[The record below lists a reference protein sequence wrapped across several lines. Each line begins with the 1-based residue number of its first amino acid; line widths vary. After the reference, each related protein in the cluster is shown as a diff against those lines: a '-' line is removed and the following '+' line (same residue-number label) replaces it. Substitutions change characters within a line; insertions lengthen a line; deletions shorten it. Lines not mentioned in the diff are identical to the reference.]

1 MPPPTSVPLKRAAAP
16 ESVSSFKNYLLRALA
31 LAFIGSLYLL
41 LPLLP
46 LLASVVYGRSKYVM
60 EYPRTLKKMLV
71 HLQAL
76 SEGPVLHYLQDV
88 AGRQSS
94 IPAEIRGACTQCGNC
109 CLDKR
114 CVFLEQ
120 TADEKYICGIYHS
133 PLRRYSN
140 CGSFPLSAHDI
151 ERYACPGYT
160 VVHEAVVQE
169 AVREAPIHWIRPAAA
184 AK

>member
-1 MPPPTSVPLKRAAAP
+1 MPNQPSTMPPHTRVSPQAAAVPEAVPLKGYA
-16 ESVSSFKNYLLRALA
+16 LRALV
-31 LAFIGSLYLL
+31 LAFIGCMYLL

-46 LLASVVYGRSKYVM
+46 LAAAVGFQRRKYAVQ
-60 EYPRTLKKMLV
+60 YWATLKKMV
-71 HLQAL
+71 IHLKAL

-88 AGRQSS
+88 AGRRTD
-94 IPAEIRGACTQCGNC
+94 IPAEIRGNCTQCGNC

-114 CVFLEQ
+114 CVFLEK

-151 ERYACPGYT
+151 ERYACPGYS
-160 VVHEAVVQE
+160 VH
-169 AVREAPIHWIRPAAA
+169 EAPIHWVRPAAA
-184 AK
+184 TSG

>member
-1 MPPPTSVPLKRAAAP
+1 MQPDNGASPKQPRSSAGVPLKNELARAAALI
-16 ESVSSFKNYLLRALA
+16 V
-31 LAFIGSLYLL
+31 IGALYLM

-46 LLASVVYGRSKYVM
+46 LLASVAFL
-60 EYPRTLKKMLV
+60 RTKFVRHYWQTVRKMVV
-71 HLQAL
+71 HLEAL
-76 SEGPVLHYLQDV
+76 SEGPVQHYFQDV
-88 AGRQSS
+88 AGRRAS

-114 CVFLEQ
+114 CVFLEK
-120 TADEKYICGIYHS
+120 TLDEKYQCGIYHS

-160 VVHEAVVQE
+160 VVE
-169 AVREAPIHWIRPAAA
+169 EAPIHWMRPPAAS
-184 AK
+184 K

>member
-1 MPPPTSVPLKRAAAP
+1 MPPDSSASLKPAELSETPTLKSYVIR
-16 ESVSSFKNYLLRALA
+16 VLA
-31 LAFIGSLYLL
+31 LAYMGLLYLL

-46 LLASVVYGRSKYVM
+46 LISSVLFLRSKYVLH
-60 EYPRTLKKMLV
+60 YWTTLKKMV
-71 HLQAL
+71 IHLQAL
-76 SEGPVLHYLQDV
+76 SEGPVLHYIQDV

-94 IPAEIRGACTQCGNC
+94 IPAEIRGECTQCGNC

-114 CVFLEQ
+114 CVFLEK
-120 TADEKYICGIYHS
+120 TADDKYQCGVYHS

-160 VVHEAVVQE
+160 VVQ
-169 AVREAPIHWIRPAAA
+169 EAPIHWMRPASASVRSA
-184 AK
+184 VGDA

>member
-1 MPPPTSVPLKRAAAP
+1 MPPPTSVPLKSAAAP
-16 ESVSSFKNYLLRALA
+16 ESVSFKNYLLRALA

-46 LLASVVYGRSKYVM
+46 LLASVVYGRSKYVR
-60 EYPRTLKKMLV
+60 EYPRTLKKMV
-71 HLQAL
+71 IHLQAL

-94 IPAEIRGACTQCGNC
+94 IPAEVRGACTQCGNC

-120 TADEKYICGIYHS
+120 TAEGKYICGIYHS

-160 VVHEAVVQE
+160 VAQAV
-169 AVREAPIHWIRPAAA
+169 EAPIHWIRPAAA

>member
-1 MPPPTSVPLKRAAAP
+1 MSPTSVPPKRTASPEAATL
-16 ESVSSFKNYLLRALA
+16 KNYFVRALA
-31 LAFIGSLYLL
+31 LAFIGGMYLL

-46 LLASVVYGRSKYVM
+46 LLASVAYQRRKYVLQ
-60 EYPRTLKKMLV
+60 YWSTLKKMV
-71 HLQAL
+71 IHLQAL

-88 AGRQSS
+88 AGKRAS
-94 IPAEIRGACTQCGNC
+94 IPAEIHGSCTQCGNC

-120 TADEKYICGIYHS
+120 TADDKYICGIYHS

-151 ERYACPGYT
+151 ERYDCPGYS
-160 VVHEAVVQE
+160 VVQ
-169 AVREAPIHWIRPAAA
+169 EAPIHWMPAAA
-184 AK
+184 K

>member
-1 MPPPTSVPLKRAAAP
+1 MQAHTTASLKRTLLP
-16 ESVSSFKNYLLRALA
+16 EPATLKKHLINALA
-31 LAFIGSLYLL
+31 LAYMGCLYML

-46 LLASVVYGRSKYVM
+46 LLASVAFLRSKYVLQ
-60 EYPRTLKKMLV
+60 YPRTLKKMLI
-71 HLQAL
+71 HLTAL

-88 AGRQSS
+88 AGRQTS

-114 CVFLEQ
+114 CVFLEKI
-120 TADEKYICGIYHS
+120 ADEKYQCGIYHS

-151 ERYACPGYT
+151 ERYECPGYV
-160 VVHEAVVQE
+160 VVH
-169 AVREAPIHWIRPAAA
+169 EAPIHWLRPAVTSS
-184 AK
+184 

>member
-1 MPPPTSVPLKRAAAP
+1 MSPPTTVSPQRPALPEISPLRNF
-16 ESVSSFKNYLLRALA
+16 VTRALA
-31 LAFIGSLYLL
+31 LAFLGTMYLL

-46 LLASVVYGRSKYVM
+46 LLAAVVYFRAKYAVH
-60 EYPRTLKKMLV
+60 YWTTLKKMV
-71 HLQAL
+71 IHLKAL

-88 AGRQSS
+88 AGQQAG
-94 IPAEIRGACTQCGNC
+94 IPAQIQGNCTQCGNC

-120 TADEKYICGIYHS
+120 TADDKYICGIYHS

-151 ERYACPGYT
+151 ERYDCPGYS
-160 VVHEAVVQE
+160 VVH
-169 AVREAPIHWIRPAAA
+169 EAPIHWIRPASASVSG
-184 AK
+184 

>member
-1 MPPPTSVPLKRAAAP
+1 MSPPTSVPLKRATAP
-16 ESVSSFKNYLLRALA
+16 EAPSRNTLARALA
-31 LAFIGSLYLL
+31 WAFIGSMYLA

-46 LLASVVYGRSKYVM
+46 LFASLVFWRVKFVRHYW
-60 EYPRTLKKMLV
+60 RTIKKSV
-71 HLQAL
+71 IHLQAL

-88 AGRQSS
+88 AGKQTSV
-94 IPAEIRGACTQCGNC
+94 PATVSGSCTQCGNC

-133 PLRRYSN
+133 PLRRFSN

-151 ERYACPGYT
+151 ERYDCPGY
-160 VVHEAVVQE
+160 AVVQE
-169 AVREAPIHWIRPAAA
+169 APIHWVRPAVTSG
-184 AK
+184 